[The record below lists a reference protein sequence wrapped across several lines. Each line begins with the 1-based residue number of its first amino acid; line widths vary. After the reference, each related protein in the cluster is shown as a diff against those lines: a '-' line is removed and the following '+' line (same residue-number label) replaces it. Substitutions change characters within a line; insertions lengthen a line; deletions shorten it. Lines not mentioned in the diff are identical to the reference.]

1 MIALKFK
8 YIYLFTDG
16 SDNTSVPAIDDV
28 EENDGEDEEDID
40 SEDGDS
46 NEGGDNPWD
55 IDGDEDEGAVE
66 PVEPSGAAFGQVN
79 LVR

>member
-1 MIALKFK
+1 M
-8 YIYLFTDG
+8 
-16 SDNTSVPAIDDV
+16 
-28 EENDGEDEEDID
+28 EENGGEDEEDID
-40 SEDGDS
+40 GEDGNS

-79 LVR
+79 LVKLTTSKYILKTEDT

>member
-1 MIALKFK
+1 M
-8 YIYLFTDG
+8 
-16 SDNTSVPAIDDV
+16 
-28 EENDGEDEEDID
+28 EENDSEDEEDID

-55 IDGDEDEGAVE
+55 IDGDEDEGVVE